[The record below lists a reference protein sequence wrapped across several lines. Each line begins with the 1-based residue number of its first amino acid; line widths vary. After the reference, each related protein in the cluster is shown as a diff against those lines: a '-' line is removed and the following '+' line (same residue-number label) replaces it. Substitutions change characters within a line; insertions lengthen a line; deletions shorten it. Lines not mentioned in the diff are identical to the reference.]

1 MRLRAVLSALLILLV
16 LVADQVAKI
25 LVKTHMSLY
34 EHIELTNWFHI
45 AFVEN
50 RGMAFGMDFIGT
62 SILTLFRFLAVC
74 IFGWYLVRCIRRC
87 LPIGFI
93 VCLSLVIAGAM
104 GNIIDNCL
112 YGLIFTESQPA
123 NPFFA
128 PVAEIAQYG
137 RVHSQ
142 FLSGKVVDMLY
153 FPLWEWPGS
162 MPVLGGRT
170 FFGAVFNLADSAIS
184 VGAVAII
191 LFYHQLLT
199 QPKESTTKEDKA
211 ASC

>member
-1 MRLRAVLSALLILLV
+1 MKQRAVLSALLILSV

-25 LVKTHMSLY
+25 WVKTHMSLY
-34 EHIELTNWFHI
+34 EHIELTSWFHI

-74 IFGWYLVRCIRRC
+74 VFSWYLVRCIRRC
-87 LPIGFI
+87 LPVGFI
-93 VCLSLVIAGAM
+93 VCLSLVIAGAV
-104 GNIIDNCL
+104 GNIIDNCF

-128 PVAEIAQYG
+128 PTAELVAMGQGYG
-137 RVHSQ
+137 R
-142 FLSGKVVDMLY
+142 FLSGRVVDMLY
-153 FPLWEWPGS
+153 FPLWEWPEAF
-162 MPVLGGRT
+162 PIVGGRT
-170 FFGAVFNLADSAIS
+170 FFGAIFNIADSAIS

-191 LFYHQLLT
+191 LFYKHILL
-199 QPKESTTKEDKA
+199 KK
-211 ASC
+211 